1 MWWSGDGH
9 VTGQDVTLSIVAV
22 SAVSKSEPKLKLVC

>member
-9 VTGQDVTLSIVAV
+9 VTGQDVTLSIMAV
-22 SAVSKSEPKLKLVC
+22 YKSEPRSCFLKLVC